1 MSDILNLI
9 ISDLGGHALNCAS
22 YHILHSRHAGT
33 VRMTIGELVMNSSD
47 IQHSPARTAPLATI
61 SIGVLAS
68 YAGATLLFWLLL
80 RLL

>member
-33 VRMTIGELVMNSSD
+33 VRMTIGERSS
-47 IQHSPARTAPLATI
+47 
-61 SIGVLAS
+61 
-68 YAGATLLFWLLL
+68 
-80 RLL
+80 